1 MSFLIEFYNALTP
14 VAQASLILASVTA
27 LGLAL
32 GNIKVFGVSLEIAGV
47 LFVGVIFGHF
57 HFTVNHEM
65 MDFAREFGL
74 ILFVYTI
81 GIQVGPGFVSSL
93 RKEGLKLNIM
103 AAGIVALGVV
113 MTLIVHF
120 VGHVD
125 AKAAVGLYSGGV
137 TNTPSL
143 AAASQ
148 AIRDLNVPNTEA
160 AVKIPGLG
168 YAIAYPFGVI
178 GIILS
183 MFLIRLIFR
192 VDTTKEVE
200 ALHALQK
207 AEGQA
212 LDAKNLEV
220 TNPNLYGVAL
230 QDVPGIAN
238 SGVVVSRIMDDGNVS
253 VAELST
259 VLKPGNVLLA
269 VGPPDKINDL
279 KLIVGGESSVDLRKV
294 AKHLQTKR
302 IIVTKGTAIGKSIE
316 ELNLPNRF
324 SCQITRVN
332 RTEIELPVTLDF
344 KLQFADSLTVVGEES
359 DLQNVIKELGNSATK
374 LNHPQLMSMFIGIA
388 LGVILGSIPIH
399 VPGIPAP
406 VKLGLAGGPLIVAI
420 LLSRIG
426 QIGKISWYM
435 PISANFMLRQVGI
448 ALFLAGV
455 GLKAGDA
462 FVETLMHGDGL
473 LWVGWGAAITLLPLM
488 IVAVIGR
495 GLFKV
500 NFTSLCGLL
509 AGSMTDPPA
518 LAFATTM
525 NRSDAPNISY
535 ATVYPL
541 VMILRVVT
549 AQAMIL
555 ILLR

>member
-47 LFVGVIFGHF
+47 LFVGLIFGHF

-495 GLFKV
+495 GLF
-500 NFTSLCGLL
+500 
-509 AGSMTDPPA
+509 
-518 LAFATTM
+518 
-525 NRSDAPNISY
+525 
-535 ATVYPL
+535 
-541 VMILRVVT
+541 
-549 AQAMIL
+549 
-555 ILLR
+555 

>member
-47 LFVGVIFGHF
+47 LFVGLIFGHF

-500 NFTSLCGLL
+500 NFASLCGLL